1 MKNVELERL
10 LSYTETE
17 VNSLLLSYSEY
28 KELSKQIDLGQV
40 ENKSKP
46 SFSFFKNIGK
56 MQNLDP
62 LANAKKELVKIGEE
76 MKFQNP
82 LIWLTYKYLAY
93 KNEPNKKLSTLTD
106 LREHCK
112 VDGICFRRFDAI
124 NFYLRSKYN
133 GLDLHSDSFISG
145 DINLEILREDPRF
158 LDICLDK
165 SFLNLWFSHENN
177 KSGKWKNY
185 ILSSD

>member
-17 VNSLLLSYSEY
+17 VNSLLLSYAEY

-62 LANAKKELVKIGEE
+62 LTDAKKELNKIGED

-82 LIWLTYKYLAY
+82 LIWLTYKDVAY
-93 KNEPNKKLSTLTD
+93 KNEPGKALNTLRD

-124 NFYLRSKYN
+124 NSYLRSKHN
-133 GLDLHSDSFISG
+133 GLDLNSDYFLAAETR
-145 DINLEILREDPRF
+145 LEILEKDSRF
-158 LDICLDK
+158 IQMCLDK
-165 SFLNLWFSHENN
+165 EFISCWHSNENDR
-177 KSGKWKNY
+177 SGKWKNY
-185 ILSSD
+185 KISA

>member
-124 NFYLRSKYN
+124 NFYLRSKHN
-133 GLDLHSDSFISG
+133 GLDLNSDSF
-145 DINLEILREDPRF
+145 LF
-158 LDICLDK
+158 LIK
-165 SFLNLWFSHENN
+165 TRH
-177 KSGKWKNY
+177 
-185 ILSSD
+185 